1 MDKLLSFKV
10 DVLAGTSKQSCSA
23 DEELTNSR
31 IRVRND
37 LVWCVEIQEE
47 LSLEAEVCC
56 DAQELACGTV
66 WFPPPAA
73 LLLLA
78 SVPGS

>member
-1 MDKLLSFKV
+1 M
-10 DVLAGTSKQSCSA
+10 
-23 DEELTNSR
+23 
-31 IRVRND
+31 
-37 LVWCVEIQEE
+37 WCVEIQEE